1 MLLLG
6 FASGLP
12 YQLINDPLKLML
24 AHFKVDPE
32 IIAISALALI
42 PYSLKVFWSPL
53 VDMTRIGKRTFPR
66 RRTWLQLTQGGL
78 LVAIYL
84 MGHWQ
89 QTMGLPTL
97 FTVVLA
103 IAVLSATQDMAGDA
117 WRTDSLSSN
126 ESARGLAASLWVG
139 SYRIAFLAA
148 GGLLPWMADALQS
161 WPLAFSYSA
170 LLLLPGVLGSFLA
183 PEPALPE
190 EAPRTFAQGFL
201 VPFRDLIQRLG
212 SRVLFVFAFVL
223 LFKMGDSVLN
233 ALAVIFLKNSGY
245 TDIVIGSV
253 RSVAGLIATL
263 AGVAIG
269 GLVFLRLKTL
279 PSLWIFGILQA
290 VSNLAYV
297 WLAGIPHP
305 GFSPL
310 VVIVVIENF
319 CGGLATAAFT
329 AFLMGVCNPAA
340 SAVQYA
346 LLTAV
351 MSIGQVG
358 IAASL
363 SGYLISLPAMT
374 WNLYFWIS
382 TLLGLPGLLLL
393 PFLGKA
399 VRNDRNPA

>member
-1 MLLLG
+1 
-6 FASGLP
+6 
-12 YQLINDPLKLML
+12 
-24 AHFKVDPE
+24 
-32 IIAISALALI
+32 
-42 PYSLKVFWSPL
+42 
-53 VDMTRIGKRTFPR
+53 
-66 RRTWLQLTQGGL
+66 
-78 LVAIYL
+78 
-84 MGHWQ
+84 
-89 QTMGLPTL
+89 
-97 FTVVLA
+97 
-103 IAVLSATQDMAGDA
+103 
-117 WRTDSLSSN
+117 
-126 ESARGLAASLWVG
+126 
-139 SYRIAFLAA
+139 
-148 GGLLPWMADALQS
+148 MADALQS